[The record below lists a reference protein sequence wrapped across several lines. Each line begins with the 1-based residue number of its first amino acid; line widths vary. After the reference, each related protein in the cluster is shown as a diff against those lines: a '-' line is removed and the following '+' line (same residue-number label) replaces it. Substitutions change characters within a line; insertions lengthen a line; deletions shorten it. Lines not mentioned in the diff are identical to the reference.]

1 MFKRY
6 IWKGIVTDYEISDT
20 GEVKSLK
27 TNKLLSQINA
37 KGYRKVTLSIYDPA
51 HPNQTKQER
60 EKKIFVHRLVA
71 ETFIPNPENK
81 PMVNHIDGNK
91 ANNNV
96 SNLEW
101 CTQKEN
107 MIHAFKYLDIGRRDQ
122 YGEKNS
128 SSIYKES
135 QIHEL
140 CKLIE
145 GGITNIKQLHE
156 MTGIGEGTII
166 AVKNGDQWTEISKQY
181 KMPEV
186 NRKPRMSE
194 DTVYEICKILAKDGE
209 TSFTQIAKDFGV
221 YRKTIER
228 IYNKKCHARI
238 ASKFN
243 FVERVNTRCD
253 ALKAAASYLCMKG
266 LKKKDIKIRKCM
278 NKLDKKYFDVSYDI
292 AKLNLDD

>member
-20 GEVKSLK
+20 GEVRSLK
-27 TNKLLSQINA
+27 TNKLLSQINS

-60 EKKIFVHRLVA
+60 EKIIFVHRLVA

-81 PMVNHIDGNK
+81 PVVNHIDGNK

-107 MIHAFKYLDIGRRDQ
+107 MIHAFKYLDIGRANQ
-122 YGEKNS
+122 QGENNNAHVYS
-128 SSIYKES
+128 AN

-140 CKLIE
+140 CALLE
-145 GGITNIKQLHE
+145 NGFTNIKELHD

-166 AVKNGDQWTEISKQY
+166 AVKNREQWTDISKNY
-181 KMPEV
+181 KLPDF
-186 NRKPRMSE
+186 NKKPRIS
-194 DTVYEICKILAKDGE
+194 DSDVYEICKILASDGE
-209 TSFTQIAKDFGV
+209 ISFSKIARDFGTS
-221 YRKTIER
+221 RRTIAR
-228 IYNKKCHARI
+228 IYNKEHSPHI
-238 ASKFN
+238 TSKFN
-243 FVERVNTRCD
+243 FIDRVNARCD
-253 ALKAAASYLCMKG
+253 ALKAAASYLCYKG
-266 LKKKDIKIRKCM
+266 LKKKDIKIRKYM
-278 NKLDKKYFDVSYDI
+278 NKLDRKYFDVSYDI
-292 AKLNLDD
+292 AKLSLDD